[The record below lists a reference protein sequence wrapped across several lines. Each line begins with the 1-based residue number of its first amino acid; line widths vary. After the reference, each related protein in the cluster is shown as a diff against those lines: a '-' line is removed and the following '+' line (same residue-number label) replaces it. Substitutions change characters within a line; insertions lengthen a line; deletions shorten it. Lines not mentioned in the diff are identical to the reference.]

1 MKKVLVL
8 LSVAVIV
15 LAGCSKKADTANS
28 AAAPAPAE
36 KTLIA
41 AMATDT
47 GGLGDGSFNDGSYAG
62 LQRAEADGICEAR
75 VVESKQMTDYVPNLT
90 GLAEDGADVI
100 FAVGFLMA
108 DAIVEAGANNP
119 DTAYAGIDIWVDPAT
134 APSNVLGISFN
145 EHEAGYLA
153 GIVAGYMT
161 KEYAG
166 TSDRLNDENVIG
178 VVLGLDIPPT
188 EKYEVG
194 FTAGAR
200 SVNPDVK
207 VLQAVAGS
215 FTDQAKGKELTLAM
229 INEGADIVFQVAGGT
244 GMGVIAAAQEEGTL
258 AIGVDIDQYA
268 AAPEAV
274 LTSAMKGISE
284 ATYQTVKSVADGS
297 FKGAT
302 NIYLGIKEDAVGIA
316 PFHNFDSV
324 VPQAVKDAVDKAYAD
339 IKSGKLVVPASRAD
353 L

>member
-1 MKKVLVL
+1 MKTILVL
-8 LSVAVIV
+8 LTMAVLI
-15 LAGCSKKADTANS
+15 LAGCSKKADT
-28 AAAPAPAE
+28 PAGE
-36 KTLIA
+36 KTLVA

-62 LQRAEADGICEAR
+62 LQRAEAEGFSEAR
-75 VVESKQMTDYVPNLT
+75 VVESKQMTDYVPNLS

-108 DAIVEAGANNP
+108 DAMVEAGANNP
-119 DTAYAGIDIWVDPAT
+119 EASYAGIDIWIDPET
-134 APSNVLGISFN
+134 APENVLGISFN

-161 KEYAG
+161 KEFAEK
-166 TSDRLNDENVIG
+166 SDRLNDENVIG
-178 VVLGLDIPPT
+178 VVLGLDIPPC

-229 INEGADIVFQVAGGT
+229 INEGADIVFQIAGGT
-244 GMGVIAAAQEEGTL
+244 GMGVIAAAQEEGIL
-258 AIGVDIDQYA
+258 AVGVDVDQYA
-268 AAPEAV
+268 AAPEAI

-284 ATYQTVKSVADGS
+284 ATYQTIKSVVDGS
-297 FKGAT
+297 FMGAT
-302 NIYLGIKEDAVGIA
+302 NINLGIKENAVGLA
-316 PFHNFDSV
+316 PYHNFDSV
-324 VPQAVKDAVDKAYAD
+324 VPQNVKDAVDKAVTD
-339 IKSGKLVVPASRAD
+339 IKSGKLTVPAFRGD